1 MPNSSTAGTPSSW
14 AAPASST
21 ACEID
26 SRSTPGMASM
36 GVRLS
41 VPSST
46 NSGCTRC
53 AGVSSVSRT
62 MSRRSPVRR
71 SRRMRV
77 AGNAIAISLNGSQ
90 GPSGG
95 AAYPQRVR
103 HLAVSALGRDRPG
116 IVERVTRVLLDHA
129 VNVEDSQMTI
139 LRGHFTMMLV
149 VAPSEGTDVDRLRAD
164 LDAAAVELELDALT
178 VHEVAEVPAATAE
191 PTHLVTVYGA
201 DHPGIV
207 HAAAAALAERGLQHH
222 RPEHPARGRGG
233 GRPCTCCCSRS
244 AVPPGAAAALES
256 ALDAVGAAEQVE
268 VSVRELEQDAL

>member
-1 MPNSSTAGTPSSW
+1 M
-14 AAPASST
+14 
-21 ACEID
+21 
-26 SRSTPGMASM
+26 
-36 GVRLS
+36 
-41 VPSST
+41 
-46 NSGCTRC
+46 
-53 AGVSSVSRT
+53 
-62 MSRRSPVRR
+62 
-71 SRRMRV
+71 

-95 AAYPQRVR
+95 EAYPQRVR

-129 VNVEDSQMTI
+129 VNVEDSQMAI
-139 LRGHFTMMLV
+139 LRGRFTMTLV
-149 VAPSEGTDVDRLRAD
+149 VAPSEGTDVDRLRSD
-164 LDAAAVELELDALT
+164 LDAAAVDLELDALT

-207 HAAAAALAERGLQHH
+207 HAAAAALAEAGCNITDLNTRLAGEAEGGLYVLLL
-222 RPEHPARGRGG
+222 EA
-233 GRPCTCCCSRS
+233 
-244 AVPPGAAAALES
+244 AVPQGAAAALES